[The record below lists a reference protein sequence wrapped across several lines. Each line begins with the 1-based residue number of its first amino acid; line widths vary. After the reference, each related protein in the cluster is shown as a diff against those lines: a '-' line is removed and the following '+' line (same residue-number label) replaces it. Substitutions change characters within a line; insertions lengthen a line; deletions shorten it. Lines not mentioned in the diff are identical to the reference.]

1 MDGLYDRDI
10 LLWSEQQAELLRRLA
25 AGERV
30 NDAVDWANLID
41 EVESVGRSELTAVES
56 LIEVALRHL
65 MLAHATPQREP
76 VQHWLVEALA
86 ALQNARKRFTPGM
99 AQRIDLPGAWR
110 DAARLAGRKLAAMGG
125 AARPLPPACPYALAD
140 LLAAEVDVD
149 ALLARLT
156 GPASTP

>member
-41 EVESVGRSELTAVES
+41 EVESVGRSELHAVES

-65 MLAHATPQREP
+65 LLAHASPQPEP
-76 VQHWLVEALA
+76 VQHWLVKALA
-86 ALQNARKRFTPGM
+86 ALQSARKHFTPGM
-99 AQRIDLPGAWR
+99 AQRIDLQGGWR
-110 DAARLAGRKLAAMGG
+110 DACRLAGRKLQAMGG
-125 AARPLPPACPYALAD
+125 PAHLLPPACPYTLAE
-140 LLAAEVDVD
+140 LLASEADID

-156 GPASTP
+156 APSSAS